1 MTDAMIVTRNLFVT
15 LPSQAGAVNIIRGID
30 LSITSGETV
39 GLIGPSGSG
48 KSTLLMVLAGLEP
61 ASRAGDCFGPGLC
74 QMDEDALSRFRR
86 SNVGIV
92 FQSFHLVPTMTAVE
106 NVALPLELAGVASAF
121 EKAETML
128 EEVGLGHRLTH
139 YPAQMS
145 GGEQQRTALA
155 RALVAN
161 PPVLFAD
168 EPTGNL
174 DQNTGRQI
182 MDLILRL
189 AEERGT
195 TVLLIT
201 HDRALAD
208 RCARVETMQDGRL
221 FVGLRQGVIMAVSGS
236 ARLGWGLA
244 LRLARREMR
253 HGFSGFRIFFLCLVL
268 GISTISAVGSL
279 SASMVAG
286 MAAQGQAILGGDMD
300 FRLVHREASDAERH
314 GWMNRPIVT
323 HGNHARHG
331 AP

>member
-1 MTDAMIVTRNLFVT
+1 MTDAMIVTKNLFVT

-30 LSITSGETV
+30 LSIASGETV

-61 ASRAGDCFGPGLC
+61 ASQGQVIVSGRDYAN
-74 QMDEDALSRFRR
+74 MDEDALSRFRR
-86 SNVGIV
+86 SSVGIV

-106 NVALPLELAGVASAF
+106 NVALPLELAGVGSAF
-121 EKAETML
+121 EKAEAML
-128 EEVGLGHRLTH
+128 EEVGLAHRLAH
-139 YPAQMS
+139 YPVQMS

-221 FVGLRQGVIMAVSGS
+221 
-236 ARLGWGLA
+236 
-244 LRLARREMR
+244 
-253 HGFSGFRIFFLCLVL
+253 
-268 GISTISAVGSL
+268 L
-279 SASMVAG
+279 SAC
-286 MAAQGQAILGGDMD
+286 DK
-300 FRLVHREASDAERH
+300 AS
-314 GWMNRPIVT
+314 
-323 HGNHARHG
+323 
-331 AP
+331 

>member
-30 LSITSGETV
+30 LSIASGETV

-61 ASRAGDCFGPGLC
+61 ASQGQVVVSGHDYAN
-74 QMDEDALSRFRR
+74 MNEDALSRFRR

-128 EEVGLGHRLTH
+128 GEVGLGHRLTH

-208 RCARVETMQDGRL
+208 RCARVETMQDGQL
-221 FVGLRQGVIMAVSGS
+221 
-236 ARLGWGLA
+236 
-244 LRLARREMR
+244 
-253 HGFSGFRIFFLCLVL
+253 
-268 GISTISAVGSL
+268 L
-279 SASMVAG
+279 SAC
-286 MAAQGQAILGGDMD
+286 GQA
-300 FRLVHREASDAERH
+300 S
-314 GWMNRPIVT
+314 
-323 HGNHARHG
+323 
-331 AP
+331 

>member
-1 MTDAMIVTRNLFVT
+1 MTDAMIVTRNLSVT

-30 LSITSGETV
+30 LSIASGETV

-61 ASRAGDCFGPGLC
+61 ASQGQVVVSDHDYAN
-74 QMDEDALSRFRR
+74 MDEDALSRFRR

-106 NVALPLELAGVASAF
+106 NVALPLELAGIASAF

-128 EEVGLGHRLTH
+128 GEVGLGHRLTH

-174 DQNTGRQI
+174 DQNNGRQI
-182 MDLILRL
+182 MDLILGL

-208 RCARVETMQDGRL
+208 RCGRVETMQDGQL
-221 FVGLRQGVIMAVSGS
+221 
-236 ARLGWGLA
+236 
-244 LRLARREMR
+244 
-253 HGFSGFRIFFLCLVL
+253 
-268 GISTISAVGSL
+268 L
-279 SASMVAG
+279 SAC
-286 MAAQGQAILGGDMD
+286 GQA
-300 FRLVHREASDAERH
+300 S
-314 GWMNRPIVT
+314 
-323 HGNHARHG
+323 
-331 AP
+331 

>member
-1 MTDAMIVTRNLFVT
+1 MTDAMIVTKNLFVT

-30 LSITSGETV
+30 LSISSGETV
-39 GLIGPSGSG
+39 GVIGPSGSG

-61 ASRAGDCFGPGLC
+61 ASQGQVIVSGHDYAD
-74 QMDEDALSRFRR
+74 MDEDALSRFRR

-106 NVALPLELAGVASAF
+106 NVALPLELAGVGSAF
-121 EKAETML
+121 EKAEAML
-128 EEVGLGHRLTH
+128 GEVGLSHRLAH

-201 HDRALAD
+201 HDRVLAD
-208 RCARVETMQDGRL
+208 RCARVETLQDGQL
-221 FVGLRQGVIMAVSGS
+221 LPA
-236 ARLGWGLA
+236 
-244 LRLARREMR
+244 
-253 HGFSGFRIFFLCLVL
+253 CDK
-268 GISTISAVGSL
+268 
-279 SASMVAG
+279 AS
-286 MAAQGQAILGGDMD
+286 
-300 FRLVHREASDAERH
+300 
-314 GWMNRPIVT
+314 
-323 HGNHARHG
+323 
-331 AP
+331 

>member
-15 LPSQAGAVNIIRGID
+15 LPSQAGAVNIIRGIN
-30 LSITSGETV
+30 LSIASGETV

-61 ASRAGDCFGPGLC
+61 ASQGQVVVSGHDYAN
-74 QMDEDALSRFRR
+74 MDEDALSRFRR

-128 EEVGLGHRLTH
+128 GEVGLGHRLTH

-208 RCARVETMQDGRL
+208 RCARVETMQDGQL
-221 FVGLRQGVIMAVSGS
+221 
-236 ARLGWGLA
+236 
-244 LRLARREMR
+244 
-253 HGFSGFRIFFLCLVL
+253 
-268 GISTISAVGSL
+268 L
-279 SASMVAG
+279 SAC
-286 MAAQGQAILGGDMD
+286 GQA
-300 FRLVHREASDAERH
+300 S
-314 GWMNRPIVT
+314 
-323 HGNHARHG
+323 
-331 AP
+331 

>member
-1 MTDAMIVTRNLFVT
+1 MTDAMIVTKNLFVT

-30 LSITSGETV
+30 LSIASGETV

-61 ASRAGDCFGPGLC
+61 ASQGQVIVSGRDYAN
-74 QMDEDALSRFRR
+74 MDEDALSRFRR
-86 SNVGIV
+86 SSVGIV

-106 NVALPLELAGVASAF
+106 NVALPLELAGVESAF
-121 EKAETML
+121 EKAEAML
-128 EEVGLGHRLTH
+128 EEVGLAHRLAH

-208 RCARVETMQDGRL
+208 RCARIETMQDGRL
-221 FVGLRQGVIMAVSGS
+221 
-236 ARLGWGLA
+236 
-244 LRLARREMR
+244 
-253 HGFSGFRIFFLCLVL
+253 
-268 GISTISAVGSL
+268 L
-279 SASMVAG
+279 SAC
-286 MAAQGQAILGGDMD
+286 DK
-300 FRLVHREASDAERH
+300 AS
-314 GWMNRPIVT
+314 
-323 HGNHARHG
+323 
-331 AP
+331 

>member
-1 MTDAMIVTRNLFVT
+1 MTDAMIVTKNLFVT

-30 LSITSGETV
+30 LSIASGETV

-61 ASRAGDCFGPGLC
+61 ASQGQVIVTGRDFAN
-74 QMDEDALSRFRR
+74 MNEDALSRFRR
-86 SNVGIV
+86 SSVGIV

-106 NVALPLELAGVASAF
+106 NVALPLELAGIASAF
-121 EKAETML
+121 EKAAAML
-128 EEVGLGHRLTH
+128 EEVGLAHRLAH

-221 FVGLRQGVIMAVSGS
+221 
-236 ARLGWGLA
+236 
-244 LRLARREMR
+244 
-253 HGFSGFRIFFLCLVL
+253 
-268 GISTISAVGSL
+268 L
-279 SASMVAG
+279 SAC
-286 MAAQGQAILGGDMD
+286 DK
-300 FRLVHREASDAERH
+300 AS
-314 GWMNRPIVT
+314 
-323 HGNHARHG
+323 
-331 AP
+331 

>member
-1 MTDAMIVTRNLFVT
+1 MTDAVIVTRNLFVT

-30 LSITSGETV
+30 LSIASGETV

-61 ASRAGDCFGPGLC
+61 ASQGQVVVSGHDYAN
-74 QMDEDALSRFRR
+74 MDEDALSRFRR

-128 EEVGLGHRLTH
+128 GEVGLGHRLTH

-208 RCARVETMQDGRL
+208 RCARVETMQDGQL
-221 FVGLRQGVIMAVSGS
+221 
-236 ARLGWGLA
+236 
-244 LRLARREMR
+244 
-253 HGFSGFRIFFLCLVL
+253 
-268 GISTISAVGSL
+268 L
-279 SASMVAG
+279 SAC
-286 MAAQGQAILGGDMD
+286 GQA
-300 FRLVHREASDAERH
+300 S
-314 GWMNRPIVT
+314 
-323 HGNHARHG
+323 
-331 AP
+331 

>member
-1 MTDAMIVTRNLFVT
+1 MTDAMIVTKNLFVT

-30 LSITSGETV
+30 LSIASGETV

-61 ASRAGDCFGPGLC
+61 ASRGQVIVSGQDYA

-106 NVALPLELAGVASAF
+106 NVALPLELSGVVSAF
-121 EKAETML
+121 EKAEAML
-128 EEVGLGHRLTH
+128 EEVGLAHRLAH

-221 FVGLRQGVIMAVSGS
+221 
-236 ARLGWGLA
+236 
-244 LRLARREMR
+244 
-253 HGFSGFRIFFLCLVL
+253 
-268 GISTISAVGSL
+268 L
-279 SASMVAG
+279 SAC
-286 MAAQGQAILGGDMD
+286 
-300 FRLVHREASDAERH
+300 HKAS
-314 GWMNRPIVT
+314 
-323 HGNHARHG
+323 
-331 AP
+331 

>member
-1 MTDAMIVTRNLFVT
+1 MTDAMIVTKNLFVT

-30 LSITSGETV
+30 LSIASGETV

-61 ASRAGDCFGPGLC
+61 ASQGQVIVSGRDYAN
-74 QMDEDALSRFRR
+74 MDEDALSRFRR
-86 SNVGIV
+86 SSVGIV

-106 NVALPLELAGVASAF
+106 NVALPLELAGVGSAF
-121 EKAETML
+121 EKAEAML
-128 EEVGLGHRLTH
+128 EEVGLAHRLAH

-221 FVGLRQGVIMAVSGS
+221 
-236 ARLGWGLA
+236 
-244 LRLARREMR
+244 
-253 HGFSGFRIFFLCLVL
+253 
-268 GISTISAVGSL
+268 L
-279 SASMVAG
+279 SAC
-286 MAAQGQAILGGDMD
+286 DK
-300 FRLVHREASDAERH
+300 AS
-314 GWMNRPIVT
+314 
-323 HGNHARHG
+323 
-331 AP
+331 

>member
-1 MTDAMIVTRNLFVT
+1 MTDAMIVTKNLFVT

-30 LSITSGETV
+30 LSVASGETV

-61 ASRAGDCFGPGLC
+61 ASQGQVIVSGRDYAN
-74 QMDEDALSRFRR
+74 MDEDALSRFRR
-86 SNVGIV
+86 SSVGIV

-128 EEVGLGHRLTH
+128 EEVGLAHRLAH

-182 MDLILRL
+182 MDLILCL

-221 FVGLRQGVIMAVSGS
+221 
-236 ARLGWGLA
+236 
-244 LRLARREMR
+244 
-253 HGFSGFRIFFLCLVL
+253 
-268 GISTISAVGSL
+268 L
-279 SASMVAG
+279 SAC
-286 MAAQGQAILGGDMD
+286 DK
-300 FRLVHREASDAERH
+300 AS
-314 GWMNRPIVT
+314 
-323 HGNHARHG
+323 
-331 AP
+331 

>member
-30 LSITSGETV
+30 LSISSGETV

-61 ASRAGDCFGPGLC
+61 ASRGEVVVSGHDYAN
-74 QMDEDALSRFRR
+74 MDEDALSRFRR
-86 SNVGIV
+86 SHVGIV

-106 NVALPLELAGVASAF
+106 NVALPLELAGDAAAF
-121 EKAETML
+121 EKAEAML
-128 EEVGLGHRLTH
+128 AEVGLSHRLTH

-182 MDLILRL
+182 MDLILRI
-189 AEERGT
+189 AAERGT

-208 RCARVETMQDGRL
+208 RCARVETMQDGQL
-221 FVGLRQGVIMAVSGS
+221 LS
-236 ARLGWGLA
+236 ARDK
-244 LRLARREMR
+244 
-253 HGFSGFRIFFLCLVL
+253 
-268 GISTISAVGSL
+268 
-279 SASMVAG
+279 AS
-286 MAAQGQAILGGDMD
+286 
-300 FRLVHREASDAERH
+300 
-314 GWMNRPIVT
+314 
-323 HGNHARHG
+323 
-331 AP
+331 

>member
-1 MTDAMIVTRNLFVT
+1 MTDAMIVTRNLSVT

-30 LSITSGETV
+30 LSIASGETV

-61 ASRAGDCFGPGLC
+61 ASQGQVVVSGHDYAN
-74 QMDEDALSRFRR
+74 MDEDGLSRFRR

-128 EEVGLGHRLTH
+128 GEVGLGHRLTH

-189 AEERGT
+189 AKERGT

-208 RCARVETMQDGRL
+208 CCARVETMQDGQL
-221 FVGLRQGVIMAVSGS
+221 
-236 ARLGWGLA
+236 LA
-244 LRLARREMR
+244 A
-253 HGFSGFRIFFLCLVL
+253 C
-268 GISTISAVGSL
+268 
-279 SASMVAG
+279 
-286 MAAQGQAILGGDMD
+286 GQA
-300 FRLVHREASDAERH
+300 S
-314 GWMNRPIVT
+314 
-323 HGNHARHG
+323 
-331 AP
+331 

>member
-1 MTDAMIVTRNLFVT
+1 
-15 LPSQAGAVNIIRGID
+15 
-30 LSITSGETV
+30 
-39 GLIGPSGSG
+39 
-48 KSTLLMVLAGLEP
+48 
-61 ASRAGDCFGPGLC
+61 
-74 QMDEDALSRFRR
+74 
-86 SNVGIV
+86 
-92 FQSFHLVPTMTAVE
+92 MTAVE
-106 NVALPLELAGVASAF
+106 NVALPLELAGIASAF
-121 EKAETML
+121 EKAEAML
-128 EEVGLGHRLTH
+128 EEVGLAHRLAH

-221 FVGLRQGVIMAVSGS
+221 
-236 ARLGWGLA
+236 
-244 LRLARREMR
+244 
-253 HGFSGFRIFFLCLVL
+253 
-268 GISTISAVGSL
+268 L
-279 SASMVAG
+279 SAC
-286 MAAQGQAILGGDMD
+286 DK
-300 FRLVHREASDAERH
+300 AS
-314 GWMNRPIVT
+314 
-323 HGNHARHG
+323 
-331 AP
+331 

>member
-30 LSITSGETV
+30 LSIASGETV

-61 ASRAGDCFGPGLC
+61 ASQGQVVVSGHDYAN
-74 QMDEDALSRFRR
+74 MDEDALSRFRR

-106 NVALPLELAGVASAF
+106 NVALPLELAGVAAAF
-121 EKAETML
+121 EKAENML
-128 EEVGLGHRLTH
+128 GEVGLGHRLTH

-201 HDRALAD
+201 HDRALAN
-208 RCARVETMQDGRL
+208 RCARVETMQDGQL
-221 FVGLRQGVIMAVSGS
+221 
-236 ARLGWGLA
+236 
-244 LRLARREMR
+244 
-253 HGFSGFRIFFLCLVL
+253 
-268 GISTISAVGSL
+268 L
-279 SASMVAG
+279 SAC
-286 MAAQGQAILGGDMD
+286 GQA
-300 FRLVHREASDAERH
+300 S
-314 GWMNRPIVT
+314 
-323 HGNHARHG
+323 
-331 AP
+331 

>member
-1 MTDAMIVTRNLFVT
+1 MTDAMIVTRKLYVT

-30 LSITSGETV
+30 LSIASGETV

-61 ASRAGDCFGPGLC
+61 ASQGKVVVSGHDYAN
-74 QMDEDALSRFRR
+74 MDEDALSRFRR

-92 FQSFHLVPTMTAVE
+92 FQSFHLVPTMTALE
-106 NVALPLELAGVASAF
+106 NVALPLELAGAASAF

-128 EEVGLGHRLTH
+128 GEVGLGHRLTH

-221 FVGLRQGVIMAVSGS
+221 
-236 ARLGWGLA
+236 
-244 LRLARREMR
+244 
-253 HGFSGFRIFFLCLVL
+253 
-268 GISTISAVGSL
+268 L
-279 SASMVAG
+279 SAC
-286 MAAQGQAILGGDMD
+286 DK
-300 FRLVHREASDAERH
+300 AS
-314 GWMNRPIVT
+314 
-323 HGNHARHG
+323 
-331 AP
+331 

>member
-1 MTDAMIVTRNLFVT
+1 MTDAMIVTKNLFVT

-30 LSITSGETV
+30 LSIASGETV

-61 ASRAGDCFGPGLC
+61 ASQGQVIVSGHDYAD
-74 QMDEDALSRFRR
+74 MDEDALSRFRR

-121 EKAETML
+121 EKAEAML
-128 EEVGLGHRLTH
+128 EEVGLAHRLAH

-201 HDRALAD
+201 HDRALAN

-221 FVGLRQGVIMAVSGS
+221 
-236 ARLGWGLA
+236 
-244 LRLARREMR
+244 
-253 HGFSGFRIFFLCLVL
+253 
-268 GISTISAVGSL
+268 L
-279 SASMVAG
+279 SAC
-286 MAAQGQAILGGDMD
+286 DK
-300 FRLVHREASDAERH
+300 AS
-314 GWMNRPIVT
+314 
-323 HGNHARHG
+323 
-331 AP
+331 

>member
-30 LSITSGETV
+30 LSIASGETV

-61 ASRAGDCFGPGLC
+61 ASQGQVIVSGRDYAN
-74 QMDEDALSRFRR
+74 MDEDALSRFRR
-86 SNVGIV
+86 SSVGIV

-121 EKAETML
+121 EKAEAML
-128 EEVGLGHRLTH
+128 EEVGLAHRLAH

-189 AEERGT
+189 AEDRGT

-208 RCARVETMQDGRL
+208 RCGRLETMQDGRL
-221 FVGLRQGVIMAVSGS
+221 
-236 ARLGWGLA
+236 
-244 LRLARREMR
+244 
-253 HGFSGFRIFFLCLVL
+253 
-268 GISTISAVGSL
+268 L
-279 SASMVAG
+279 SAC
-286 MAAQGQAILGGDMD
+286 DK
-300 FRLVHREASDAERH
+300 AS
-314 GWMNRPIVT
+314 
-323 HGNHARHG
+323 
-331 AP
+331 

>member
-1 MTDAMIVTRNLFVT
+1 MIVTKNLFVT

-30 LSITSGETV
+30 LSIASGETV

-61 ASRAGDCFGPGLC
+61 ASQGQVIVSGRDYAN
-74 QMDEDALSRFRR
+74 MDEDALSRFRR
-86 SNVGIV
+86 SSVGIV

-106 NVALPLELAGVASAF
+106 NVALPLELAGIASAF
-121 EKAETML
+121 EKAEAML
-128 EEVGLGHRLTH
+128 EEVGLAHRLAH

-221 FVGLRQGVIMAVSGS
+221 
-236 ARLGWGLA
+236 
-244 LRLARREMR
+244 
-253 HGFSGFRIFFLCLVL
+253 
-268 GISTISAVGSL
+268 L
-279 SASMVAG
+279 SAC
-286 MAAQGQAILGGDMD
+286 DK
-300 FRLVHREASDAERH
+300 AS
-314 GWMNRPIVT
+314 
-323 HGNHARHG
+323 
-331 AP
+331 

>member
-1 MTDAMIVTRNLFVT
+1 MTDAMIVTKNLFVT

-30 LSITSGETV
+30 LSIASGETV

-61 ASRAGDCFGPGLC
+61 ASQGQVIVSGRDYAN
-74 QMDEDALSRFRR
+74 MDEDALSRFRR
-86 SNVGIV
+86 SSVGIV

-106 NVALPLELAGVASAF
+106 NVALPLELAGVGSAF
-121 EKAETML
+121 EKAEAML
-128 EEVGLGHRLTH
+128 EEVGLSHRLTH

-221 FVGLRQGVIMAVSGS
+221 
-236 ARLGWGLA
+236 
-244 LRLARREMR
+244 
-253 HGFSGFRIFFLCLVL
+253 
-268 GISTISAVGSL
+268 L
-279 SASMVAG
+279 SAC
-286 MAAQGQAILGGDMD
+286 
-300 FRLVHREASDAERH
+300 HKAS
-314 GWMNRPIVT
+314 
-323 HGNHARHG
+323 
-331 AP
+331 

>member
-61 ASRAGDCFGPGLC
+61 ASDGQVIVSGQDYA

-221 FVGLRQGVIMAVSGS
+221 
-236 ARLGWGLA
+236 
-244 LRLARREMR
+244 
-253 HGFSGFRIFFLCLVL
+253 
-268 GISTISAVGSL
+268 L
-279 SASMVAG
+279 SAC
-286 MAAQGQAILGGDMD
+286 DK
-300 FRLVHREASDAERH
+300 AS
-314 GWMNRPIVT
+314 
-323 HGNHARHG
+323 
-331 AP
+331 

>member
-1 MTDAMIVTRNLFVT
+1 MTNAMIVTKNLFVT

-30 LSITSGETV
+30 LSIASGETV

-61 ASRAGDCFGPGLC
+61 ASHGQVIVSGRDYAN
-74 QMDEDALSRFRR
+74 MDEDALSRFRR
-86 SNVGIV
+86 SSVGIV

-128 EEVGLGHRLTH
+128 EEVGLAHRLAH

-201 HDRALAD
+201 HDRALAE
-208 RCARVETMQDGRL
+208 RCGRVETMQDGRL
-221 FVGLRQGVIMAVSGS
+221 
-236 ARLGWGLA
+236 
-244 LRLARREMR
+244 
-253 HGFSGFRIFFLCLVL
+253 
-268 GISTISAVGSL
+268 L
-279 SASMVAG
+279 SAC
-286 MAAQGQAILGGDMD
+286 DK
-300 FRLVHREASDAERH
+300 AS
-314 GWMNRPIVT
+314 
-323 HGNHARHG
+323 
-331 AP
+331 

>member
-1 MTDAMIVTRNLFVT
+1 MTDAMIVTKNLFVT
-15 LPSQAGAVNIIRGID
+15 LPSHSGAVNIIRGID
-30 LSITSGETV
+30 LSIASGETV

-61 ASRAGDCFGPGLC
+61 ASQGQVVVSGHDYAN
-74 QMDEDALSRFRR
+74 MDEDALSRFRR

-106 NVALPLELAGVASAF
+106 NVALPLELAGVATAF

-128 EEVGLGHRLTH
+128 GEVGLGHRLTH

-145 GGEQQRTALA
+145 GGEQQRTAVA

-174 DQNTGRQI
+174 DQNTGHQI

-195 TVLLIT
+195 TVLLVT
-201 HDRALAD
+201 HDRVLAD
-208 RCARVETMQDGRL
+208 RCARVETMQDGQL
-221 FVGLRQGVIMAVSGS
+221 
-236 ARLGWGLA
+236 
-244 LRLARREMR
+244 
-253 HGFSGFRIFFLCLVL
+253 
-268 GISTISAVGSL
+268 L
-279 SASMVAG
+279 SAC
-286 MAAQGQAILGGDMD
+286 GQA
-300 FRLVHREASDAERH
+300 S
-314 GWMNRPIVT
+314 
-323 HGNHARHG
+323 
-331 AP
+331 

>member
-1 MTDAMIVTRNLFVT
+1 MTDAMIVTKNLFVT

-30 LSITSGETV
+30 LSIASGETV

-61 ASRAGDCFGPGLC
+61 ASQGQVIVSGHDYAN
-74 QMDEDALSRFRR
+74 MDEDALSRFRR
-86 SNVGIV
+86 SSVGIV

-121 EKAETML
+121 EKAEAML
-128 EEVGLGHRLTH
+128 EEVGLAHRLAH

-208 RCARVETMQDGRL
+208 RCSRVETMQDGRL
-221 FVGLRQGVIMAVSGS
+221 
-236 ARLGWGLA
+236 
-244 LRLARREMR
+244 
-253 HGFSGFRIFFLCLVL
+253 
-268 GISTISAVGSL
+268 L
-279 SASMVAG
+279 SAC
-286 MAAQGQAILGGDMD
+286 DK
-300 FRLVHREASDAERH
+300 AS
-314 GWMNRPIVT
+314 
-323 HGNHARHG
+323 
-331 AP
+331 

>member
-30 LSITSGETV
+30 LSIASGQTV

-61 ASRAGDCFGPGLC
+61 ASQGQVVVSGHDYAN
-74 QMDEDALSRFRR
+74 MDEDALSRFRR

-128 EEVGLGHRLTH
+128 GEVGLGHRLTH

-182 MDLILRL
+182 MELILRL

-208 RCARVETMQDGRL
+208 RCARVETMQDGQL
-221 FVGLRQGVIMAVSGS
+221 
-236 ARLGWGLA
+236 
-244 LRLARREMR
+244 
-253 HGFSGFRIFFLCLVL
+253 
-268 GISTISAVGSL
+268 L
-279 SASMVAG
+279 SAC
-286 MAAQGQAILGGDMD
+286 GQA
-300 FRLVHREASDAERH
+300 S
-314 GWMNRPIVT
+314 
-323 HGNHARHG
+323 
-331 AP
+331 

>member
-15 LPSQAGAVNIIRGID
+15 LPSQAGAVNIIRGVD
-30 LSITSGETV
+30 LLIASGETV

-61 ASRAGDCFGPGLC
+61 ASQGQVVVSGHDYAN
-74 QMDEDALSRFRR
+74 MNEDALSRFRR

-128 EEVGLGHRLTH
+128 GEVGLGHRLTH

-208 RCARVETMQDGRL
+208 RCARVETMQDGQL
-221 FVGLRQGVIMAVSGS
+221 
-236 ARLGWGLA
+236 
-244 LRLARREMR
+244 
-253 HGFSGFRIFFLCLVL
+253 
-268 GISTISAVGSL
+268 L
-279 SASMVAG
+279 SAC
-286 MAAQGQAILGGDMD
+286 GQA
-300 FRLVHREASDAERH
+300 S
-314 GWMNRPIVT
+314 
-323 HGNHARHG
+323 
-331 AP
+331 

>member
-1 MTDAMIVTRNLFVT
+1 MTNAMIVTKNLFVT

-30 LSITSGETV
+30 LSIASGETV

-61 ASRAGDCFGPGLC
+61 ASQGQVIVSGCDFAN
-74 QMDEDALSRFRR
+74 MDEDALSRFRR
-86 SNVGIV
+86 SSVGIV

-106 NVALPLELAGVASAF
+106 NVALPLELAGVALAF
-121 EKAETML
+121 EKAKAML
-128 EEVGLGHRLTH
+128 EEVGLAHRLAH

-195 TVLLIT
+195 TVVLIT

-208 RCARVETMQDGRL
+208 RCERVETMQDGRL
-221 FVGLRQGVIMAVSGS
+221 
-236 ARLGWGLA
+236 
-244 LRLARREMR
+244 
-253 HGFSGFRIFFLCLVL
+253 
-268 GISTISAVGSL
+268 L
-279 SASMVAG
+279 SAC
-286 MAAQGQAILGGDMD
+286 D
-300 FRLVHREASDAERH
+300 RAS
-314 GWMNRPIVT
+314 
-323 HGNHARHG
+323 
-331 AP
+331 

>member
-1 MTDAMIVTRNLFVT
+1 MTDAMIVTKNLCVT

-30 LSITSGETV
+30 LSIASGETV

-61 ASRAGDCFGPGLC
+61 ASQGQVIVSGRDYAN
-74 QMDEDALSRFRR
+74 MDEDALSRFRR
-86 SNVGIV
+86 SSVGIV

-121 EKAETML
+121 EKAEAML
-128 EEVGLGHRLTH
+128 EEVGLAHRLAH

-221 FVGLRQGVIMAVSGS
+221 
-236 ARLGWGLA
+236 
-244 LRLARREMR
+244 
-253 HGFSGFRIFFLCLVL
+253 
-268 GISTISAVGSL
+268 L
-279 SASMVAG
+279 SAC
-286 MAAQGQAILGGDMD
+286 DK
-300 FRLVHREASDAERH
+300 AS
-314 GWMNRPIVT
+314 
-323 HGNHARHG
+323 
-331 AP
+331 

>member
-30 LSITSGETV
+30 LSIASGETV

-61 ASRAGDCFGPGLC
+61 ASQGQVVVSGHDYAN
-74 QMDEDALSRFRR
+74 MDEDALSRFRR

-128 EEVGLGHRLTH
+128 GEVGLGHRLTH

-189 AEERGT
+189 AEERCT

-208 RCARVETMQDGRL
+208 RCARVETMQDGQL
-221 FVGLRQGVIMAVSGS
+221 
-236 ARLGWGLA
+236 
-244 LRLARREMR
+244 
-253 HGFSGFRIFFLCLVL
+253 
-268 GISTISAVGSL
+268 L
-279 SASMVAG
+279 SAC
-286 MAAQGQAILGGDMD
+286 GQA
-300 FRLVHREASDAERH
+300 S
-314 GWMNRPIVT
+314 
-323 HGNHARHG
+323 
-331 AP
+331 

>member
-1 MTDAMIVTRNLFVT
+1 MTDAMIVTRNLSVT

-30 LSITSGETV
+30 LSIASGETV

-61 ASRAGDCFGPGLC
+61 ASQGQVVVSDHDYAN
-74 QMDEDALSRFRR
+74 MDEDALSRFRR

-128 EEVGLGHRLTH
+128 GEVGLGHRLTH

-208 RCARVETMQDGRL
+208 RCARVETMQDGQL
-221 FVGLRQGVIMAVSGS
+221 
-236 ARLGWGLA
+236 
-244 LRLARREMR
+244 
-253 HGFSGFRIFFLCLVL
+253 
-268 GISTISAVGSL
+268 L
-279 SASMVAG
+279 SAC
-286 MAAQGQAILGGDMD
+286 GQA
-300 FRLVHREASDAERH
+300 S
-314 GWMNRPIVT
+314 
-323 HGNHARHG
+323 
-331 AP
+331 

>member
-1 MTDAMIVTRNLFVT
+1 MTDAMIVTKNLFVT

-30 LSITSGETV
+30 LSIASGETV
-39 GLIGPSGSG
+39 GLMGPSGSG

-61 ASRAGDCFGPGLC
+61 ASQGQVIVSGRDYAN
-74 QMDEDALSRFRR
+74 MDEDALSRFRR
-86 SNVGIV
+86 SSVGIV

-121 EKAETML
+121 EKAEAML
-128 EEVGLGHRLTH
+128 EEVGLAHRLAH

-221 FVGLRQGVIMAVSGS
+221 
-236 ARLGWGLA
+236 
-244 LRLARREMR
+244 
-253 HGFSGFRIFFLCLVL
+253 
-268 GISTISAVGSL
+268 L
-279 SASMVAG
+279 SAC
-286 MAAQGQAILGGDMD
+286 DK
-300 FRLVHREASDAERH
+300 AS
-314 GWMNRPIVT
+314 
-323 HGNHARHG
+323 
-331 AP
+331 

>member
-1 MTDAMIVTRNLFVT
+1 MTDAMIVTKNLFVT

-30 LSITSGETV
+30 LSIASGETV

-61 ASRAGDCFGPGLC
+61 ASQGQVIVSGRDYAN
-74 QMDEDALSRFRR
+74 MDEDALSRFRR
-86 SNVGIV
+86 SSVGIV

-128 EEVGLGHRLTH
+128 EEVGLAHRLAH

-201 HDRALAD
+201 HDRALAH

-221 FVGLRQGVIMAVSGS
+221 
-236 ARLGWGLA
+236 
-244 LRLARREMR
+244 
-253 HGFSGFRIFFLCLVL
+253 
-268 GISTISAVGSL
+268 L
-279 SASMVAG
+279 SAC
-286 MAAQGQAILGGDMD
+286 DK
-300 FRLVHREASDAERH
+300 AS
-314 GWMNRPIVT
+314 
-323 HGNHARHG
+323 
-331 AP
+331 

>member
-1 MTDAMIVTRNLFVT
+1 MTDAMIVTKNLFVT

-30 LSITSGETV
+30 LSIASGETV

-61 ASRAGDCFGPGLC
+61 ASQGQVIVSGRDYAN
-74 QMDEDALSRFRR
+74 MDEDALSRFRR
-86 SNVGIV
+86 SSVGIV

-106 NVALPLELAGVASAF
+106 NVALPLELAGVGSAF
-121 EKAETML
+121 EKAEAML
-128 EEVGLGHRLTH
+128 EEVGLAHRLAH
-139 YPAQMS
+139 YPVQMS

-208 RCARVETMQDGRL
+208 RCARMETMQDGRL
-221 FVGLRQGVIMAVSGS
+221 
-236 ARLGWGLA
+236 
-244 LRLARREMR
+244 
-253 HGFSGFRIFFLCLVL
+253 
-268 GISTISAVGSL
+268 L
-279 SASMVAG
+279 SACE
-286 MAAQGQAILGGDMD
+286 
-300 FRLVHREASDAERH
+300 RAS
-314 GWMNRPIVT
+314 
-323 HGNHARHG
+323 
-331 AP
+331 

>member
-30 LSITSGETV
+30 LSIASGETV

-61 ASRAGDCFGPGLC
+61 VSQGQVIVSGHDYAD
-74 QMDEDALSRFRR
+74 MDEEALSRFRR

-121 EKAETML
+121 EKAEAML
-128 EEVGLGHRLTH
+128 EEVGLAHRLAH

-221 FVGLRQGVIMAVSGS
+221 
-236 ARLGWGLA
+236 
-244 LRLARREMR
+244 
-253 HGFSGFRIFFLCLVL
+253 
-268 GISTISAVGSL
+268 L
-279 SASMVAG
+279 SAC
-286 MAAQGQAILGGDMD
+286 DK
-300 FRLVHREASDAERH
+300 AS
-314 GWMNRPIVT
+314 
-323 HGNHARHG
+323 
-331 AP
+331 

>member
-30 LSITSGETV
+30 LSVSSGETV

-61 ASRAGDCFGPGLC
+61 ASQGQVIVSGHDYAD
-74 QMDEDALSRFRR
+74 MDEDALSRFRR

-106 NVALPLELAGVASAF
+106 NVALPLELAGVGLAF
-121 EKAETML
+121 EKAEAML
-128 EEVGLGHRLTH
+128 EEVGLSHRLTH

-189 AEERGT
+189 AEDRGT

-201 HDRALAD
+201 HDRVLAD
-208 RCARVETMQDGRL
+208 RCARVETMQDGQL
-221 FVGLRQGVIMAVSGS
+221 LS
-236 ARLGWGLA
+236 ARDK
-244 LRLARREMR
+244 
-253 HGFSGFRIFFLCLVL
+253 
-268 GISTISAVGSL
+268 
-279 SASMVAG
+279 AS
-286 MAAQGQAILGGDMD
+286 
-300 FRLVHREASDAERH
+300 
-314 GWMNRPIVT
+314 
-323 HGNHARHG
+323 
-331 AP
+331 

>member
-30 LSITSGETV
+30 LSIASGETV

-61 ASRAGDCFGPGLC
+61 ASQGQVVVSGHNYAN
-74 QMDEDALSRFRR
+74 MDEDALSRFRR

-128 EEVGLGHRLTH
+128 GEVGLGHRLTH

-208 RCARVETMQDGRL
+208 RCARVETMQDGQL
-221 FVGLRQGVIMAVSGS
+221 
-236 ARLGWGLA
+236 
-244 LRLARREMR
+244 
-253 HGFSGFRIFFLCLVL
+253 
-268 GISTISAVGSL
+268 L
-279 SASMVAG
+279 SAC
-286 MAAQGQAILGGDMD
+286 GQA
-300 FRLVHREASDAERH
+300 S
-314 GWMNRPIVT
+314 
-323 HGNHARHG
+323 
-331 AP
+331 